1 MELEDELFGI
11 IHKRIWKINE
21 KRKEENNLPNGRKT
35 LILIEDRDIGKM
47 VKEVLKCVKDIK
59 N

>member
-21 KRKEENNLPNGRKT
+21 KRKGKNNLPNGRET

-47 VKEVLKCVKDIK
+47 VEEVLKCVKDIK

>member
-21 KRKEENNLPNGRKT
+21 KRKGKNNLPNGRET

-47 VKEVLKCVKDIK
+47 VKEVLKCV

>member
-11 IHKRIWKINE
+11 IHHRIWKINKE
-21 KRKEENNLPNGRKT
+21 RKEENNLPNGRKT

-47 VKEVLKCVKDIK
+47 VKEVLKCV